1 MRNPFIKYHA
11 TGNDFLIF
19 SYAPINP
26 SEVAIKHCHRRFG
39 FGADGILFASQSEV
53 ADIKMHYY
61 NADGSIASMCG
72 NGYRAFVRY
81 CLDEG
86 LLSGNSFHVETAV
99 GVIESSLYEDQDI
112 ELKFNHVIEELKPP
126 HVQKPT
132 KLVNPVL
139 IESLLMHVVF
149 VGTLHGVVF
158 VEDPFK
164 VSDELAHAMCTNS
177 FFPHHINV
185 NFVAVKSPTELNV
198 RTYERGVGWTFSCGT
213 GSVASGVVSHI
224 IKGCES
230 TLKVHVLGGDLTVR
244 LHDSFWHL
252 KGSAT
257 KVGKGEML

>member
-1 MRNPFIKYHA
+1 MSQPFVKYHA

-19 SYAPINP
+19 SHALSNP

-39 FGADGILFASQSEV
+39 FGADGILFATPSDI

-86 LLSGNSFHVETAV
+86 LLKGTSFLVETAV
-99 GVIESSLYEDQDI
+99 GVIESLLYDDQDI

-126 HVQKPT
+126 HVIKPT
-132 KLVNPVL
+132 KLKNPVL
-139 IESLLMHVVF
+139 IENHLVHVLF

-164 VSDELAHAMCTNS
+164 VSDELAHAMCTSS

-185 NFVAVKSPTELNV
+185 NFVAVKSPTELSV
-198 RTYERGVGWTFSCGT
+198 RTYERGVGWTYSCGT
-213 GSVASGVVSHI
+213 GSVASGVVAHSVI
-224 IKGCES
+224 GCES
-230 TLKVHVLGGDLTVR
+230 NLKVHVLGGDLSVR

-257 KVGKGEML
+257 MVGKGEML

>member
-1 MRNPFIKYHA
+1 MSQSFVKYHA

-19 SYAPINP
+19 SHALSNP

-39 FGADGILFASQSEV
+39 FGADGILFATPSEI

-81 CLDEG
+81 CLDKG
-86 LLSGNSFHVETAV
+86 LLEGTSFLVETAV

-112 ELKFNHVIEELKPP
+112 ELKFNTVIEELKPP
-126 HVQKPT
+126 HVLKPT
-132 KLVNPVL
+132 KLKNPVH
-139 IESLLMHVVF
+139 IENHLMHVLF

-158 VEDPFK
+158 VDDPFK
-164 VSDELAHAMCTNS
+164 VSDELAHAMCTSS

-185 NFVAVKSPTELNV
+185 NFVAVKSPTELSV
-198 RTYERGVGWTFSCGT
+198 RTYERGVGWTYSCGT
-213 GSVASGVVSHI
+213 GSVASGVVAHSVI
-224 IKGCES
+224 GCES
-230 TLKVHVLGGDLTVR
+230 KLKVHVLGGDLSVR

-257 KVGKGEML
+257 IVGKGEML